1 MNKRHWSAVSG
12 LAVGALVVTGLTAPM
27 QAQATPAAPAP
38 VSGDPAAAQASRPDN
53 LPNPL
58 AEAAG
63 RRDARLP
70 SPSCS
75 RARRPRRR
83 STATASSRSRPPAK
97 NGKAGKSKYVN
108 YPVNREEDIF
118 TILTDFGTRSTP
130 THGRHRRAAAQP
142 DPAARPHLGRQRDRR
157 QLDLLGAGLQPHPL
171 SWT

>member
-58 AEAAG
+58 AEAQAAETK
-63 RRDARLP
+63 DAVTKLLKGEATTKTINGNRVIEVKT
-70 SPSCS
+70 
-75 RARRPRRR
+75 
-83 STATASSRSRPPAK
+83 TAK
-97 NGKAGKSKYVN
+97 DGKAGKSKYVN

-118 TILTDFGTRSTP
+118 TVLTDFGDPDRADA
-130 THGRHRRAAAQP
+130 GRHRRAAAQP
-142 DPAARPHLGRQRDRR
+142 DPAARPHLGRQQDRR
-157 QLDLLGAGLQPHPL
+157 QLDVLGRRTSTAPT
-171 SWT
+171 SRT